1 MNTLFKIIALFL
13 PMLMY
18 CQETIQISDQDQEMA
33 LVVLQDQKTIDSIKL
48 VKAAEIKKQLQLITM
63 INKRIEKLQNQ
74 NKLKE
79 NKDFTLSPTAD
90 TLKALK
96 QDGDVVYWEEI
107 PRKWIGRLL
116 NKENTKIRLFRFEN
130 GEKVYVD

>member
-1 MNTLFKIIALFL
+1 MKNLIFIFL
-13 PMLMY
+13 GFF
-18 CQETIQISDQDQEMA
+18 CFAHSQTDSAQI
-33 LVVLQDQKTIDSIKL
+33 VQKLKQLEQTNFQTVQL
-48 VKAAEIKKQLQLITM
+48 IKKLDKVEAEKLQLIYL
-63 INKRIEKLQNQ
+63 INKKIEKLQHQ

-79 NKDFTLSPTAD
+79 NKDFTLSAPAD

-107 PRKWIGRLL
+107 PRKWVGRLL